1 MRILVT
7 PTSLQKDKKSAA
19 LDSLREASFDLVFN
33 PMGRPLTEDEL
44 IPLLEDCDGYLAGL
58 DYVTEKVLSSCKK
71 LKVVSRYGAGVDR
84 VDLDAARRN
93 GIIVTNTPGVN
104 AVAVAELAMA
114 LVLSIAR
121 HIPYL
126 DKKTRE
132 GDWVRSTGM
141 ELGGKVMGIMGLGAV
156 GKNLAKYAQG
166 FGMHVI
172 AYDPY
177 IDKAY
182 AAEMNIQATGFD
194 DVIRESDVISLHL
207 PLNAETK
214 HLINEAVMNKMKPTA
229 ILVNTSRGGIIDEA
243 AAYRLLKDDKLGGL
257 GIDVFEMEP
266 PKDSPLFGL
275 DNVVITPH
283 TAAHTK
289 EATEN
294 MADVAAK
301 NLLDVLSGKECRFWV
316 NK

>member
-1 MRILVT
+1 MRILIT

-19 LDSLREASFDLVFN
+19 LDSLREASFDLVFS

-44 IPLLEDCDGYLAGL
+44 IPLLADCDGYLAGL

-132 GDWVRSTGM
+132 GAWVRSTGM

-177 IDKAY
+177 MDKVY
-182 AAEMNIQATGFD
+182 AAEKNIQAASFD
-194 DVIRESDVISLHL
+194 EVIRESDVISLHL

-214 HLINEAVMNKMKPTA
+214 HLINEAVMN
-229 ILVNTSRGGIIDEA
+229 R
-243 AAYRLLKDDKLGGL
+243 
-257 GIDVFEMEP
+257 
-266 PKDSPLFGL
+266 
-275 DNVVITPH
+275 
-283 TAAHTK
+283 
-289 EATEN
+289 
-294 MADVAAK
+294 
-301 NLLDVLSGKECRFWV
+301 
-316 NK
+316 

>member
-58 DYVTEKVLSSCKK
+58 DYVTAKVLSSCKK

-114 LVLSIAR
+114 LILSTAR

-132 GDWVRSTGM
+132 GDWVR
-141 ELGGKVMGIMGLGAV
+141 
-156 GKNLAKYAQG
+156 
-166 FGMHVI
+166 
-172 AYDPY
+172 
-177 IDKAY
+177 
-182 AAEMNIQATGFD
+182 
-194 DVIRESDVISLHL
+194 
-207 PLNAETK
+207 
-214 HLINEAVMNKMKPTA
+214 
-229 ILVNTSRGGIIDEA
+229 
-243 AAYRLLKDDKLGGL
+243 
-257 GIDVFEMEP
+257 
-266 PKDSPLFGL
+266 
-275 DNVVITPH
+275 
-283 TAAHTK
+283 
-289 EATEN
+289 
-294 MADVAAK
+294 
-301 NLLDVLSGKECRFWV
+301 
-316 NK
+316 

>member
-1 MRILVT
+1 MRILIT

-44 IPLLEDCDGYLAGL
+44 IPLLQDCDGYLAGL

-132 GDWVRSTGM
+132 GAWVRSTGM

-177 IDKAY
+177 MDKVY
-182 AAEMNIQATGFD
+182 AAEKNIQAASFD
-194 DVIRESDVISLHL
+194 EVIRESDVISLHL

-229 ILVNTSRGGIIDEA
+229 ILVNTSRGGIIDED
-243 AAYRLLKDDKLGGL
+243 AAYRLLNENKLGGL

-275 DNVVITPH
+275 DNVVVTPH

-294 MADVAAK
+294 MADVSAK